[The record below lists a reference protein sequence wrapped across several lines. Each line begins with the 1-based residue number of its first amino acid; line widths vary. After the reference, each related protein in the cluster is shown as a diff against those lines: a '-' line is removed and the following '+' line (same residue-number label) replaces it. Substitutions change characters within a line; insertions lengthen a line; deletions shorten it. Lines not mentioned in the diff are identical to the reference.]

1 MKTAI
6 TRAKVGVDLWI
17 AISVL
22 SVASS
27 RPVDA
32 ADDLVV
38 SVVASCEA
46 MLKEYCPGAY
56 GFRITESGV
65 FVASLSPEGGARNG
79 QAVGTPLFALA
90 RRALADPANSSVA
103 CPMLGLIPGT
113 RETVTVSLKDKTLVL
128 RGGGAREGS
137 SRVFEEV
144 DSGVITWIW
153 SGVVGDAFF
162 RECVL

>member
-6 TRAKVGVDLWI
+6 TRPMGVDLWI

-22 SVASS
+22 IVASS
-27 RPVDA
+27 CPVDA

-56 GFRITESGV
+56 GFRITEPGV
-65 FVASLSPEGGARNG
+65 FVAGPSPEGCARDG
-79 QAVGTPLFALA
+79 HAVETPLFALA
-90 RRALADPANSSVA
+90 RQALADPANSGVA
-103 CPMLGLIPGT
+103 CPMLGPIPGT

-128 RGGGAREGS
+128 KGEAGTLDSRCGGSIDTLAKL
-137 SRVFEEV
+137 FKAA
-144 DSGVITWIW
+144 
-153 SGVVGDAFF
+153 DATMRRHYSVPF
-162 RECVL
+162 R

>member
-6 TRAKVGVDLWI
+6 AGAKVGVDLWI

-27 RPVDA
+27 CLVDA

-46 MLKEYCPGAY
+46 MSKEYCPGAY
-56 GFRITESGV
+56 GFRIIEPGV
-65 FVASLSPEGGARNG
+65 FVAGPSPEGRARNG
-79 QAVGTPLFALA
+79 QAVETLLFALA

-103 CPMLGLIPGT
+103 CPMLGPIPGT
-113 RETVTVSLKDKTLVL
+113 RETVTVSLKDKTLL
-128 RGGGAREGS
+128 LKGEAGTLDWRCGGSIDTLAKLFKAADGALWRHYP
-137 SRVFEEV
+137 VP
-144 DSGVITWIW
+144 
-153 SGVVGDAFF
+153 F
-162 RECVL
+162 R

>member
-6 TRAKVGVDLWI
+6 IRAKLGVDLWI

-27 RPVDA
+27 CPVDA

-56 GFRITESGV
+56 GFRINQPGV
-65 FVASLSPEGGARNG
+65 FVAGPSPEGRARNG
-79 QAVGTPLFALA
+79 RTVEKPLFALA
-90 RRALADPANSSVA
+90 RRALADPANSNVA
-103 CPMLGLIPGT
+103 CPMLGPIPGT
-113 RETVTVSLKDKTLVL
+113 RETITVSLKDKTLVL
-128 RGGGAREGS
+128 KGEAGTLDSRCSGAIDTLAKL
-137 SRVFEEV
+137 FKAA
-144 DSGVITWIW
+144 
-153 SGVVGDAFF
+153 DATMRRHYPVPF
-162 RECVL
+162 R

>member
-6 TRAKVGVDLWI
+6 ARAKVGADVWI

-27 RPVDA
+27 CPVNA
-32 ADDLVV
+32 ADDVVV

-46 MLKEYCPGAY
+46 MLREYCPGAA
-56 GFRITESGV
+56 GFRITEPGV
-65 FVASLSPEGGARNG
+65 FVAGPSPEGRARNG
-79 QAVGTPLFALA
+79 QAVETLLFALA

-103 CPMLGLIPGT
+103 CPMLGPIPGT

-128 RGGGAREGS
+128 KGESGTLDARCSGS
-137 SRVFEEV
+137 SGTLAELFKAA
-144 DSGVITWIW
+144 
-153 SGVVGDAFF
+153 DATMRRYYPAPF
-162 RECVL
+162 C

>member
-6 TRAKVGVDLWI
+6 AGAKVGVDLWI

-27 RPVDA
+27 CLVDA

-46 MLKEYCPGAY
+46 MSKEYCPGAY
-56 GFRITESGV
+56 GFRITEPGV
-65 FVASLSPEGGARNG
+65 FVAGPSPEGRAHNG
-79 QAVGTPLFALA
+79 QAVKTPLFALA

-103 CPMLGLIPGT
+103 CPMLGPIPGT
-113 RETVTVSLKDKTLVL
+113 RETVTVSLKDKTLL
-128 RGGGAREGS
+128 LKGEAGTLDWRCGGSIDTLAKLFKAADGALWRHYP
-137 SRVFEEV
+137 VP
-144 DSGVITWIW
+144 
-153 SGVVGDAFF
+153 F
-162 RECVL
+162 R